1 MDSTDII
8 AYQCSSL
15 VNDRRNNWENGKNL
29 PKRIKTVNQR
39 GCSCKFLFTLKW
51 VVNVCF
57 YIELR
62 QKSGCPFHNSHHR
75 FIEPQNVP
83 IPTRLLT
90 SDQIDNIVH
99 VVNATSNNGAARNY
113 LHGKFGKFINLMK
126 AAYLCRRES
135 GNLQSAKDYI
145 YLMMENLVKS
155 KEISFVSLA
164 DVPAKEFT
172 LMVTSIWIHQ
182 MLLLSPQP
190 NLFLVMFNVKK
201 LMMNQ
206 IFHALLSR

>member
-1 MDSTDII
+1 MI
-8 AYQCSSL
+8 
-15 VNDRRNNWENGKNL
+15 RRNNRENGKNL

-39 GCSCKFLFTLKW
+39 ECSCKFQFTLKW
-51 VVNVCF
+51 VINVCC

-62 QKSGCPFHNSHHR
+62 QQSGCPFQHSHPR
-75 FIEPQNVP
+75 FIDHQTVP
-83 IPTRLLT
+83 ILTHLLT
-90 SDQIDNIVH
+90 SDQIDGIVH
-99 VVNATSNNGAARNY
+99 VVNATSNNGATRNY

-126 AAYLCRRES
+126 AAYLCRREHS
-135 GNLQSAKDYI
+135 NLQSVKDDI